1 MKRYLLAVI
10 LIFLPMCIFAQTD
23 YSDIQKNEDQ
33 KILVILDE
41 RVVEFYENDSL
52 KFSAQIRIGKDSTP
66 TPIGKGFIYEKRP
79 IAYFHYT
86 IGPQAGQRI
95 IYSTCED
102 GNTFRIDYSQIRAL
116 AIYYEQMEIDPSIQR
131 RLRLPNVGAIRYSL
145 HSVTCL
151 ETVGRNVS
159 NGCVGLTIP
168 EMLDLYSMV
177 DLGALVRVV
186 QSRSD
191 L

>member
-1 MKRYLLAVI
+1 MKNYLFLVF
-10 LIFLPMCIFAQTD
+10 LIFFPIHTFAQVN
-23 YSDIQKNEDQ
+23 YADIQKNDNQ

-41 RVVEFYENDSL
+41 RLVEFHENDSL
-52 KFSAQIRIGKDSTP
+52 KFSATIRIGKDSTP
-66 TPIGKGFIYEKRP
+66 TPVGRGFIYEKRP

-102 GNTFRIDYSQIRAL
+102 GNTFRIDYSKIRAL
-116 AIYYEQMEIDPSIQR
+116 AIYYEEMEIDLSTQR
-131 RLRLPNVGAIRYSL
+131 RLRLPDVGAIRYSL
-145 HSVTCL
+145 HSVTCP

-159 NGCVGLTIP
+159 SGCVGLTIP
-168 EMLDLYSMV
+168 EMLDLYTLV
-177 DLGALVRVV
+177 DVGAKVRVIR
-186 QSRSD
+186 SRSD